1 VALKLHNTLTGTKD
15 LFEPLEPGHVGM
27 YTCGPTVWN
36 FAHVGNLR
44 AFLFYDLLRRHLQ
57 VDAYRLNHVMNV
69 TDIDDRI
76 LDQAMHAGMT
86 IGEYV
91 KPYLAAFFED
101 MAALRAQ
108 PAEHYPR
115 ATEHIDDMIA
125 MISALLGNGHAYIA
139 DGDVYFRIAS
149 FPSYGALS
157 RLDRSGLRAGTRVA
171 ADKYDKESVSDFA
184 LWKKAQLGDEQ
195 LGAAWDAPFGRGRPG
210 WHIECSAMSKRYL
223 GDTFDIHCGGIDLMF
238 PHHEN
243 EIAQSE
249 AANHKPFARVWLH
262 SEHLA
267 EASGEKMSKSA
278 GGFTTLRDLVAAGH
292 DPLAVR
298 FFLIANAHYRAR
310 IRLSDEAL
318 HAAAEQVR
326 RLRDF
331 AGRVRRSIP
340 APQGGVTGAGSAR
353 PGTLRGDVPPQQG
366 GVTGAG
372 SARPGALRGDVPHQ
386 IDDEALVQR
395 VATVRAGYKEALD
408 DDLNLP
414 QGIGLVFELIREAN
428 AALDE
433 SRVGERGY
441 SELLA
446 LMDEVDAH
454 VDVIGAEEPG
464 LAEEVERLIAEREAA
479 RAARDFAR
487 ADGLRDELR
496 ERGIALED
504 SKEGVRWK
512 RIRVGTE

>member
-1 VALKLHNTLTGTKD
+1 VALKLHNTLTGTKEA
-15 LFEPLEPGHVGM
+15 FEPPEPHHVGM

-57 VDAYRLNHVMNV
+57 AVGYGVTHVMNL

-76 LDQAMHAGMT
+76 LDQAMHAETT
-86 IGEYV
+86 IAEYV
-91 KPYLAAFFED
+91 KPFAAAFFED

-108 PAEHYPR
+108 PVEHYPK
-115 ATEHIDDMIA
+115 ATEHIPEMVA
-125 MISALLGNGHAYIA
+125 MISALLEHGNAYVA

-149 FPSYGALS
+149 FPSYGSLS
-157 RLDRSGLRAGTRVA
+157 HLDRSGLRAGTRVA

-184 LWKKAQLGDEQ
+184 LWKKAQPADER

-223 GDTFDIHCGGIDLMF
+223 GATFDIHCGGIDLMF

-267 EASGEKMSKSA
+267 DATGEKMSKSA

-298 FFLIANAHYRAR
+298 FFLIANAHYRSR
-310 IRLSDEAL
+310 IRLSAEAL

-331 AGRVRRSIP
+331 ADRVRRSVP
-340 APQGGVTGAGSAR
+340 ARVEDKAL
-353 PGTLRGDVPPQQG
+353 LRRIG
-366 GVTGAG
+366 
-372 SARPGALRGDVPHQ
+372 
-386 IDDEALVQR
+386 E
-395 VATVRAGYKEALD
+395 VRAAYRLALD

-414 QGIGLVFELIREAN
+414 QGVGLVFELLREAN
-428 AALDE
+428 SGLDYG
-433 SRVGERGY
+433 RVGER
-441 SELLA
+441 SRFELLA
-446 LMDEVDAH
+446 LIDDVDAH
-454 VDVIGAEEPG
+454 LDVVRAEEPG
-464 LAEEVERLIAEREAA
+464 LADEIERLIADREAA
-479 RAARDFAR
+479 RAARDFGR
-487 ADGLRDELR
+487 ADQIRDELR
-496 ERGIALED
+496 QRGIALED

-512 RIRVGTE
+512 RVQAAAD

>member
-1 VALKLHNTLTGTKD
+1 MALRLHNTLTGTKD
-15 LFEPLEPGHVGM
+15 AFEPLEGGHVGM

-57 VDAYRLNHVMNV
+57 VVGYRLTHVMNL

-76 LDQAMHAGMT
+76 LDQAMHSETT
-86 IGEYV
+86 IAEYV
-91 KPYLAAFFED
+91 KPYSAAFFED

-108 PAEHYPR
+108 PAEHYPK
-115 ATEHIDDMIA
+115 ATEHIPEMVD
-125 MISALLGNGHAYIA
+125 MISALLEHEHAYIA

-157 RLDRSGLRAGTRVA
+157 HLDRGGLRAGARVA

-184 LWKKAQLGDEQ
+184 LWKKAQPGDEA

-223 GDTFDIHCGGIDLMF
+223 GDTFDIHSGGIDLMF

-267 EASGEKMSKSA
+267 DATGEKMSKSA

-298 FFLIANAHYRAR
+298 FFLMANAHYRSR
-310 IRLSDEAL
+310 IRLSTEAL
-318 HAAAEQVR
+318 QAAAEQVR

-331 AGRVRRSIP
+331 ADRVRRSTP
-340 APQGGVTGAGSAR
+340 A
-353 PGTLRGDVPPQQG
+353 DV
-366 GVTGAG
+366 
-372 SARPGALRGDVPHQ
+372 
-386 IDDEALVQR
+386 DDEALLR
-395 VATVRAGYKEALD
+395 RIAGVRAGYREALD

-414 QGIGLVFELIREAN
+414 QGMGLVFELLREAN
-428 AALDE
+428 TALDDD
-433 SRVGERGY
+433 RVGEDGR
-441 SELLA
+441 SELLG
-446 LMDEVDAH
+446 LIDEVDAH
-454 VDVIGAEEPG
+454 LDVVRAEELG
-464 LAEEVERLIAEREAA
+464 LAGEVERLIAEREAA
-479 RAARDFAR
+479 RAGRDFDR
-487 ADGLRDELR
+487 ADRIREELR
-496 ERGIALED
+496 MRGIALED

-512 RIRVGTE
+512 RIHARAN

>member
-1 VALKLHNTLTGTKD
+1 MALKLHNTLTGTKD
-15 LFEPLEPGHVGM
+15 LFESIKPGHVGM

-57 VDAYRLNHVMNV
+57 VDGYGLNHVMNV

-76 LDQAMHAGMT
+76 LDQSMHAGMT

-91 KPYLAAFFED
+91 KPYLSAFFED

-115 ATEHIDDMIA
+115 ATEHVPDMVA
-125 MISALLGNGHAYIA
+125 MISALLENGHAYVA

-149 FPSYGALS
+149 FPAYGALS
-157 RLDRSGLRAGTRVA
+157 RLDRGGLRVGPRVA

-184 LWKKAQLGDEQ
+184 LWKKAQPGDEQ

-210 WHIECSAMSKRYL
+210 WHIECSAMSRRYL

-278 GGFTTLRDLVAAGH
+278 GGFITLRDLVAAGH

-310 IRLSDEAL
+310 IRLSNEAL
-318 HAAAEQVR
+318 HASAEQVR

-331 AGRVRRSIP
+331 AGRVRRSSP
-340 APQGGVTGAGSAR
+340 AANEDGDLVKRIAGV
-353 PGTLRGDVPPQQG
+353 
-366 GVTGAG
+366 
-372 SARPGALRGDVPHQ
+372 
-386 IDDEALVQR
+386 R
-395 VATVRAGYKEALD
+395 VAYREALD

-414 QGIGLVFELIREAN
+414 QGIGLVFELVREAN

-433 SRVGERGY
+433 GRVGDSGH
-441 SELLA
+441 SELRA

-454 VDVIGAEEPG
+454 VDVIGADEPG
-464 LAEEVERLIAEREAA
+464 LAAEVERLIAEREAA

-487 ADGLRDELR
+487 ADRLRDELR

-512 RIRVGTE
+512 RVRVGTE